1 MSSISSCA
9 NPYANVRPVTD
20 LQSAVAV
27 AAASKAIKVQK
38 AVAEGLVGLIDP
50 NVGNNLNVSA

>member
-1 MSSISSCA
+1 MSNIHAVAGS
-9 NPYANVRPVTD
+9 NVRPVTD

-27 AAASKAIKVQK
+27 AVASKALQAQK
-38 AVAEGLVGLIDP
+38 AEAKGLVALIDP

>member
-1 MSSISSCA
+1 MSNIHAVAGS
-9 NPYANVRPVTD
+9 NVRPVTD

-27 AAASKAIKVQK
+27 AVASKAMQAQK
-38 AVAEGLVGLIDP
+38 AEAKGLVALIDP